1 MKKSLKTFF
10 AAFLSVLAFSLV
22 SCNDVIFADIRNEVK
37 LNDPTV
43 SGSIQA
49 IVRYKSNIYVANG
62 RIYHQ
67 PKSTTSTGNWE
78 KLETPET
85 TIYNLAADNECL
97 YAVSLSYTDDDDGY
111 NVGNERKLWRGTVT
125 EDSNGNI
132 TDVSWECLLTIDYSS
147 TAFLIFCTNTPKEAN
162 RKAFFRYGEAVYK
175 LSSSLATGQTDP
187 SAWSEVVGTHN
198 RFNESKRQ
206 TDPSAWSEV
215 VEITDYYSIANSGD
229 ISAVLSATYL
239 DNVGVILSPYQASTS
254 NQTESGAASTPCVY
268 TASGDDIYY
277 STDGSSWTAIDT
289 DSDSIISMGFTQD
302 FMLLGTADGIQHVT
316 ISSNVPGSSI
326 QDFDNN
332 AASALSS
339 YYEVPAL
346 LVVNPG
352 ANEYSTAI
360 FAAAE
365 FSGSSS
371 STSATLDNVGLWGYY
386 PSEDEWNRE

>member
-1 MKKSLKTFF
+1 MKKSLRTFF
-10 AAFLSVLAFSLV
+10 AAFLSVLAFSFV

-125 EDSNGNI
+125 EDSNGNV
-132 TDVSWECLLTIDYSS
+132 TAVSWECLLTIDYSS
-147 TAFLIFCTNTPKEAN
+147 TAFLIFCTNTPTEDN
-162 RKAFFRYGEAVYK
+162 RTAFFRYGEAVYK

-187 SAWSEVVGTHN
+187 SAWSEVV
-198 RFNESKRQ
+198 ES
-206 TDPSAWSEV
+206 
-215 VEITDYYSIANSGD
+215 TDYYSIANSGD

-239 DNVGVILSPYQASTS
+239 DNAGVILSPYQASTS

-277 STDGSSWTAIDT
+277 STDGSDWTCIDT

-302 FMLLGTADGIQHVT
+302 FMLLGTADGIQHVSMGAD
-316 ISSNVPGSSI
+316 SSDTNKPGSSI

-352 ANEYSTAI
+352 SNEYSTAI

>member
-10 AAFLSVLAFSLV
+10 AAFLSVLAFSLL

-37 LNDPTV
+37 LDDPTV
-43 SGSIQA
+43 SGSIMS
-49 IVRYKSNIYVANG
+49 IVRYKDYIFTANG
-62 RIYHQ
+62 RIYYQ
-67 PKSTTSTGNWE
+67 SKDTTSTGNW
-78 KLETPET
+78 KKFNLPNSTVRS
-85 TIYNLAADNECL
+85 LAADETYL
-97 YAVSLSYTDDDDGY
+97 YALSLSFTEDDDGY
-111 NVGNERKLWRGTVT
+111 NVGDEYTLYRCEWSGDET
-125 EDSNGNI
+125 EDG
-132 TDVSWECLLTIDYSS
+132 VWETLLTVDYPG
-147 TAFLIFCTNTPKEAN
+147 TAFFIFCTNTPIESN
-162 RKAFFRYGEAVYK
+162 RYAFFRNNDELYK
-175 LSSSLATGQTDP
+175 LSGNIPTGCTGTDGWD
-187 SAWSEVVGTHN
+187 SYLVSDG
-198 RFNESKRQ
+198 
-206 TDPSAWSEV
+206 D
-215 VEITDYYSIANSGD
+215 YSIFSYNSSSYGTEN
-229 ISAVLSATYL
+229 VYSATYL
-239 DNVGVILSPYQASTS
+239 DGEVILSPYRASTS
-254 NQTESGAASTPCVY
+254 NETESADATCVY
-268 TASGDDIYY
+268 TADSDDIYY
-277 STDGSSWTAIDT
+277 STDNTSWQCIDT

-302 FMLLGTADGIQHVT
+302 FMLLGTSKGVQHVT
-316 ISSNVPGSSI
+316 ISSNVPGSSV

>member
-10 AAFLSVLAFSLV
+10 SSFLSVLAFSLV

-49 IVRYKSNIYVANG
+49 IVRYGDNIYAATG
-62 RIYHQ
+62 RIYYR
-67 PKSTTSTGNWE
+67 PSSDDSSDKWE
-78 KLETPET
+78 KLDNMPDTNAK
-85 TIYNLAADNECL
+85 IYNLAADENYL
-97 YAVSLSYTDDDDGY
+97 YAVSLSFTDDDDGY
-111 NVGNERKLWRGTVT
+111 NVGDERGLWRYDG
-125 EDSNGNI
+125 SNW
-132 TDVSWECLLTIDYSS
+132 TRLLTIDYSS
-147 TAFLIFCTNTPKEAN
+147 TYFFIFCTNTPKEAN
-162 RKAFFRYGEAVYK
+162 RKAFFRYGSSVYE
-175 LSSSLATGQTDP
+175 LSAIDNDTEQTSTANWTALSTTTNTGTLSD
-187 SAWSEVVGTHN
+187 GTN
-198 RFNESKRQ
+198 
-206 TDPSAWSEV
+206 
-215 VEITDYYSIANSGD
+215 YSTFSYDGTEYSVA
-229 ISAVLSATYL
+229 AAYSATYL
-239 DNVGVILSPYQASTS
+239 DNVGVILSPYRASTS
-254 NQTESGAASTPCVY
+254 NETADDEATCVY
-268 TASGDDIYY
+268 TADSDDIYY

-289 DSDSIISMGFTQD
+289 DSNSIISMGFTKD
-302 FMLLGTADGIQHVT
+302 FMLLGTTDGIQHVT
-316 ISSNVPGSSI
+316 MGADSTDTNKPGSSI

>member
-1 MKKSLKTFF
+1 MKKSLKAFF
-10 AAFLSVLAFSLV
+10 AAFLSVLLFSML

-43 SGSIQA
+43 SGSVQA

-62 RIYHQ
+62 RIYCQ
-67 PKSTTSTGNWE
+67 PKGTTATGNWK

-111 NVGNERKLWRGTVT
+111 NVGNERKLWRGTAT
-125 EDSNGNI
+125 EDSDGNV
-132 TDVSWECLLTIDYSS
+132 TDISWECLLTVDYSS
-147 TAFLIFCTNTPKEAN
+147 TAFLIFCTNTPAESN
-162 RKAFFRYGEAVYK
+162 RKAFFIYDGAVYE
-175 LSSSLATGQTDP
+175 LTSSLTAEQTDP
-187 SAWSEVVGTHN
+187 SVWSEVASGSN
-198 RFNESKRQ
+198 
-206 TDPSAWSEV
+206 
-215 VEITDYYSIANSGD
+215 YYSIANSGD
-229 ISAVLSATYL
+229 ISDVLSATYL
-239 DNVGVILSPYQASTS
+239 RGKGVILSPYRASTS
-254 NQTESGAASTPCVY
+254 NETESAEATCVY

-277 STDGSSWTAIDT
+277 STDGASWTSIDT
-289 DSDSIISMGFTQD
+289 DSDDIISMAFTQD
-302 FMLLGTADGIQHVT
+302 YMLLGTDSGIQHVT
-316 ISSNVPGSSI
+316 ISSDIPGSSV

-346 LVVNPG
+346 LAVYPDKS
-352 ANEYSTAI
+352 EYSTPV

-386 PSEDEWNRE
+386 PDEDEWNRE

>member
-10 AAFLSVLAFSLV
+10 AAFLSVLAFSLL

-43 SGSIQA
+43 SGSIMS
-49 IVRYKSNIYVANG
+49 IVRYKDYIFTANG
-62 RIYHQ
+62 RIYYQ
-67 PKSTTSTGNWE
+67 SKDTTSTGNWE

-111 NVGNERKLWRGTVT
+111 NVGDERKLWRGTVT
-125 EDSNGNI
+125 EDSEGNV

-147 TAFLIFCTNTPKEAN
+147 TAFLIFCTNTPLEDN
-162 RKAFFRYGEAVYK
+162 RYAFFRYNDAVYK

-187 SAWSEVVGTHN
+187 SAWSEVT
-198 RFNESKRQ
+198 ES
-206 TDPSAWSEV
+206 
-215 VEITDYYSIANSGD
+215 TDYHSIANSGD

-254 NQTESGAASTPCVY
+254 NQTESGVASTPCVY

-277 STDGSSWTAIDT
+277 STDGSDWTCIDT
-289 DSDSIISMGFTQD
+289 DSDSIISMGFTKD
-302 FMLLGTADGIQHVT
+302 FMLLGTSKGVQHVT
-316 ISSNVPGSSI
+316 ISNNVPGSSV

>member
-10 AAFLSVLAFSLV
+10 AAFLSVLAFSLL

-67 PKSTTSTGNWE
+67 SKDTTSTGNWK

-111 NVGNERKLWRGTVT
+111 NVGDERKLWRGTVT
-125 EDSNGNI
+125 EDSEGNV

-147 TAFLIFCTNTPKEAN
+147 TAFLIFCTNTPLEDN
-162 RKAFFRYGEAVYK
+162 RNAFFRYGEAVYK

-187 SAWSEVVGTHN
+187 SAWSEVV
-198 RFNESKRQ
+198 ES
-206 TDPSAWSEV
+206 TDS
-215 VEITDYYSIANSGD
+215 YYIANSED

-277 STDGSSWTAIDT
+277 STDGSAWTCIDT
-289 DSDSIISMGFTQD
+289 DSNSIISMGFTKD
-302 FMLLGTADGIQHVT
+302 FMLLGTTDGIQHVT
-316 ISSNVPGSSI
+316 MGADSTDTNKPGSSI

>member
-10 AAFLSVLAFSLV
+10 AAFLSVLVFSFL

-49 IVRYKSNIYVANG
+49 IVRYKKNIYVANG

-67 PKSTTSTGNWE
+67 PKTTTSTGNWE
-78 KLETPET
+78 ELETPET

-111 NVGNERKLWRGTVT
+111 NVGNERKLWRGTVN
-125 EDSNGNI
+125 EDSDGNV
-132 TDVSWECLLTIDYSS
+132 TDVTWECLLTVDYSS
-147 TAFLIFCTNTPKEAN
+147 TAFLIFCTNTPIEDN
-162 RKAFFRYGEAVYK
+162 RYAFFRYDGVVYK
-175 LSSSLATGQTDP
+175 LSSSIEAGQTDP
-187 SAWSEVVGTHN
+187 AAWSE
-198 RFNESKRQ
+198 
-206 TDPSAWSEV
+206 A
-215 VEITDYYSIANSGD
+215 VENTDYYSIANSGNSSD
-229 ISAVLSATYL
+229 VLSATYL
-239 DNVGVILSPYQASTS
+239 DGKGVILSPYCSATS
-254 NQTESGAASTPCVY
+254 NEYVDDDTGTEVQATCVY

-277 STDGSSWTAIDT
+277 STDGSDWSNYIDT
-289 DSDSIISMGFTQD
+289 DSDTIISMGFTQD
-302 FMLLGTADGIQHVT
+302 YMLLGTTEGIQHVI
-316 ISSNVPGSSI
+316 ISSNVPGSSV

-352 ANEYSTAI
+352 ASEYSTQI

-386 PSEDEWNRE
+386 PDEDEWNRE

>member
-10 AAFLSVLAFSLV
+10 AAFLSVLAFSLL

-49 IVRYKSNIYVANG
+49 IVRYKDDIYAATG
-62 RIYHQ
+62 RIYYR
-67 PKSTTSTGNWE
+67 PSSDDSSNKWE
-78 KLETPET
+78 KLDNMPDTNAK
-85 TIYNLAADNECL
+85 IYNLAADKNYL
-97 YAVSLSYTDDDDGY
+97 YAVSLSFTDDDDGY
-111 NVGNERKLWRGTVT
+111 NVGDERGLWRYDG
-125 EDSNGNI
+125 S
-132 TDVSWECLLTIDYSS
+132 SWTRLLTIDYSS
-147 TAFLIFCTNTPKEAN
+147 TYFFIFCTNTPKSEN
-162 RKAFFRYGEAVYK
+162 RKAFFRYGSSVY
-175 LSSSLATGQTDP
+175 D
-187 SAWSEVVGTHN
+187 
-198 RFNESKRQ
+198 
-206 TDPSAWSEV
+206 
-215 VEITDYYSIANSGD
+215 
-229 ISAVLSATYL
+229 LSAIDDDDTEQTSTDNWTALSTNTGTLSDNTNYSTFSYDGTEYSVSAAYSATFL
-239 DNVGVILSPYQASTS
+239 NNVGVILSPYRASTS
-254 NQTESGAASTPCVY
+254 NETKDDEATCVY
-268 TASGDDIYY
+268 TANDDDIYY
-277 STDGSSWTAIDT
+277 STDGSSWTSVDT

-316 ISSNVPGSSI
+316 ISGNVPGNSV

-346 LVVNPG
+346 LVVDPSQ
-352 ANEYSTAI
+352 NEYSTAI

>member
-10 AAFLSVLAFSLV
+10 AAFLSVLAFSLL

-43 SGSIQA
+43 SGSIMS
-49 IVRYKSNIYVANG
+49 IVRYKDYIFTANG
-62 RIYHQ
+62 RIYYQ
-67 PKSTTSTGNWE
+67 SKDTTSTGNWE

-85 TIYNLAADNECL
+85 TIYNLAADKECL

-111 NVGNERKLWRGTVT
+111 NVGDERKLWRGTVT
-125 EDSNGNI
+125 EDSEGNV

-147 TAFLIFCTNTPKEAN
+147 TAFLIFCTNTPQEGN
-162 RKAFFRYGEAVYK
+162 RNAFFRYNDAVYK

-187 SAWSEVVGTHN
+187 SAWSEVKVKEN
-198 RFNESKRQ
+198 
-206 TDPSAWSEV
+206 
-215 VEITDYYSIANSGD
+215 TDYHSIANSGD

-254 NQTESGAASTPCVY
+254 NQTESGAASNPCVY

-277 STDGSSWTAIDT
+277 STDGSDWTCIDT

-302 FMLLGTADGIQHVT
+302 FMLLGTSKGVQHVT
-316 ISSNVPGSSI
+316 ISSNVPGSSV

>member
-10 AAFLSVLAFSLV
+10 AAFLSVLAFSLL

-62 RIYHQ
+62 RIYYQ

-111 NVGNERKLWRGTVT
+111 NVGNERKLWRGTVN
-125 EDSNGNI
+125 EDSDGNV
-132 TDVSWECLLTIDYSS
+132 TDVTWECLLTVDYSS
-147 TAFLIFCTNTPKEAN
+147 TAFLIFCTNTPKSEN
-162 RKAFFRYGEAVYK
+162 RKAFFRYDGAVYE
-175 LSSSLATGQTDP
+175 LTSSLTAGQTDP
-187 SAWSEVVGTHN
+187 SVWSEVASGSN
-198 RFNESKRQ
+198 
-206 TDPSAWSEV
+206 
-215 VEITDYYSIANSGD
+215 YYSIANSGD

-239 DNVGVILSPYQASTS
+239 DEKGVILSPYQASTS
-254 NQTESGAASTPCVY
+254 NETESAEATCVY

-277 STDGSSWTAIDT
+277 STDGASWTSVDT

-302 FMLLGTADGIQHVT
+302 FMLLGTTEGIQHVT
-316 ISSNVPGSSI
+316 ISDNVPGSSV

-346 LVVNPG
+346 LVVNPD
-352 ANEYSTAI
+352 ASEYSTAI